1 MKKINNSLLSIFVI
15 FLTMKGFGQCIP
27 TVINQPTSTF
37 GLCNA
42 SFGSV
47 ATNGIGCNAAYFSQV
62 LTQTLCVIPG
72 TANSFNAR
80 ITANSGPAAMWFDLN
95 QDNIFTL
102 SELVFN
108 GVVNTNY
115 AYSLP
120 ANIAPGQYK
129 VRAITNWGGSINSSN
144 PCGNYY
150 DGQDFV
156 FTLAHT
162 PVNNLSLSTTTI
174 SPCIGVTT
182 TLSVVNTGTDVIS
195 GYSWTSYDPS
205 LWSNNV
211 VGTNTLSTVTLDNLW
226 ESPWNPTAVVTY
238 TNGCKNTISMTYTVN
253 PNPGSISILSGVGI
267 STLCANS
274 VNSLSYD
281 LNTFNGTVSN
291 TLWFNGSTASTT
303 TLSVGSS
310 PVSASVTLTRN
321 DGCVFTQTATLQTGT
336 TTPTP
341 PTPNISPSATICANT
356 NLTVSFSNFANPG
369 YSYNWNDG
377 TTGNFKI
384 FHPDS
389 DSTLNITYFKSGFVC
404 SGTLVKPITV
414 IASPTVS
421 ISNATICIGNSYTL
435 SPSGATS
442 YTYSGGSAV
451 VSPTAITIYTVTG
464 SNGTCST
471 SKTLTITPIPST
483 VTISVSNGTI
493 CSGNSFTI
501 SPSGA
506 TNYTYSSGSSV
517 VSPTATSVYTVT
529 GEAGTCSQTKT
540 LSVLVNTVAIPAFT
554 GSASISICS
563 GNTASLT
570 ASSPGVISWFASPT
584 GTTALTTGTVY
595 TTPTLTSNAS
605 YYISATS
612 NGCESARAVKTVTI
626 IPLPAQP
633 VNLSSSIGLQNNV
646 CSGNIAEFYVGSNCN
661 WYTSAT
667 GGTSFLNA
675 NVYSTP
681 TLTAT
686 TTYYVDRTVNGCT
699 SAPRVALVATVNPM
713 PSVLSQTVQNLTCN
727 GLGNGSISLTLN
739 NPSSFSYDWTPNVST
754 TYSATSLAAG
764 IYTVQI
770 SSGAGL
776 CVTTQTYN
784 VTQPTAYNV
793 PVNIIGGNILNF
805 NDSYVGGTTF
815 QWLDCNNGNAPIIG
829 AVNAQFTP
837 TVSGSYALVV
847 TDNCASTSTC
857 TSILVTGINENTV
870 LNNITLLPNPASTY
884 IALSNVVEGTSVSV
898 IDVTGK
904 IIASNSVI
912 DTDKTMTIETSN
924 LSNGIYVIQLKNNGA
939 VAYKKLIISK

>member
-1 MKKINNSLLSIFVI
+1 M
-15 FLTMKGFGQCIP
+15 TMKGFGQCIP

-42 SFGSV
+42 FFGSV
-47 ATNGIGCNAAYFSQV
+47 ATNGIGCSAAYFSQV
-62 LTQTLCVIPG
+62 LTQTLCVTPG

-129 VRAITNWGGSINSSN
+129 VRAVSNWGGSINSSS
-144 PCGNYY
+144 PCGSYY

-156 FTLAHT
+156 FTIAHT
-162 PVNNLSLSTTTI
+162 PINNLSLSTTTI

-321 DGCVFTQTATLQTGT
+321 DGCVFTQTATLQTAT

-341 PTPNISPSATICANT
+341 PTPNITPSATICANT
-356 NLTVSFSNFANPG
+356 NLTVSFSNAANPG
-369 YSYNWNDG
+369 YSYNWNNG
-377 TTGNFKI
+377 TTGNFKT
-384 FHPDS
+384 FHPNS
-389 DSTLNITYFKSGFVC
+389 DTTLNITYFKSGFVC

-414 IASPTVS
+414 IPSPTVS

-464 SNGTCST
+464 SNGTCSS

-483 VTISVSNGTI
+483 VTISVSNGTV
-493 CSGNSFTI
+493 CLGNSFTI
-501 SPSGA
+501 SPTGA

-570 ASSPGVISWFASPT
+570 ATSPGPISWFASPT

-595 TTPTLTSNAS
+595 TTPTLTSNTS
-605 YYISATS
+605 YYISTTS
-612 NGCESARAVKTVTI
+612 NGCESARAVKTVTVKP
-626 IPLPAQP
+626 IPAAPIDMTVSQGGSL
-633 VNLSSSIGLQNNV
+633 NI
-646 CSGNIAEFYVGSNCN
+646 CSGQSTTIYTDNYDN
-661 WYTSAT
+661 WFTVPT
-667 GGTSFLNA
+667 GGSIINSGTQ
-675 NVYSTP
+675 YSTP
-681 TLTAT
+681 NLNSN
-686 TTYYVDRTVNGCT
+686 TTYYVEYNPNGCPSLRT
-699 SAPRVALVATVNPM
+699 AITV
-713 PSVLSQTVQNLTCN
+713 TVSTCTGIMEAQELN
-727 GLGNGSISLTLN
+727 SISL
-739 NPSSFSYDWTPNVST
+739 
-754 TYSATSLAAG
+754 
-764 IYTVQI
+764 Q
-770 SSGAGL
+770 
-776 CVTTQTYN
+776 
-784 VTQPTAYNV
+784 
-793 PVNIIGGNILNF
+793 
-805 NDSYVGGTTF
+805 
-815 QWLDCNNGNAPIIG
+815 
-829 AVNAQFTP
+829 
-837 TVSGSYALVV
+837 
-847 TDNCASTSTC
+847 
-857 TSILVTGINENTV
+857 
-870 LNNITLLPNPASTY
+870 PNPASTFFT
-884 IALSNVVEGTSVSV
+884 LNNVVEGTSVNV

-904 IIASNSVI
+904 VVISNSVI
-912 DTDKTMTIETSN
+912 DTEKTMTIETDN

-939 VAYKKLIISK
+939 VAHKKLVISK